1 MRTIITCIKV
11 RGFIS
16 MYVCLCKG
24 ITDKDIQDVVREH
37 GVGNLR
43 DLKMHLPVGSECGNC
58 TKVAQHVIDMTIIDE
73 SLFKEVS

>member
-1 MRTIITCIKV
+1 
-11 RGFIS
+11 

-24 ITDKDIQDVVREH
+24 ITDKDIQDVVNQH

-43 DLKMHLPVGSECGNC
+43 ELKQHLPVGSECGNC
-58 TKVAQHVIDMTIIDE
+58 TKVAQMVVDKMIMDE